1 MVTGSSDI
9 VTEIVKVEGEVL
21 DIVEGVIPVWLVV
34 STVWNC
40 YKGRSDSL

>member
-21 DIVEGVIPVWLVV
+21 DIVDGVIPV
-34 STVWNC
+34 
-40 YKGRSDSL
+40 